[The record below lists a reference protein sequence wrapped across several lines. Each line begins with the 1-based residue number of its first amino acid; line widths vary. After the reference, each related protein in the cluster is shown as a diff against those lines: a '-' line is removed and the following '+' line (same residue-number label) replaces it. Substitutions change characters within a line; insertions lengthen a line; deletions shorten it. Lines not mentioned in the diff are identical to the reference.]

1 MGTILEQ
8 EQLENRFIDKL
19 LEQILRDIGIDKKY
33 QRFFTSNMSDSIY
46 NKTNNSSILGSMN
59 DFKNTIRYC
68 SETEPIQAKFHTST
82 INSVNIMP
90 MSYLKY
96 RSPKETMKR
105 ELELRIKQF

>member
-8 EQLENRFIDKL
+8 EQIENRFIDKL
-19 LEQILRDIGIDKKY
+19 LEQIIRDIGIDTKY
-33 QRFFTSNMSDSIY
+33 QQFFTSNMSDIVY

-68 SETEPIQAKFHTST
+68 SESEPIQAKFHIST
-82 INSVNIMP
+82 INSINIMP
-90 MSYLKY
+90 MSYIKY
-96 RSPKETMKR
+96 AKPIEAMKE